1 MNRNDDFDNT
11 LESWLHRQAPPQ
23 APDRVLDA
31 ALERVAA
38 QSQKRTW
45 LQRLIGETPL
55 ATMTRVAAVTAVIA
69 IAAFI
74 GFQLG
79 NLSNDNDNVGN
90 SPSPSASATPTV
102 AAASATPEP
111 TVVPSDANLVVQLHG
126 PGEVGPLHLITILD
140 NGVVIS
146 SEPELMERQL
156 TAAGIQLVRDEMA
169 ATGLTDASANYDP
182 VPNPGVEPPG
192 YGGSGSVLEVGVPG
206 GESVLITW
214 YLFNDSPE
222 QDFFQ
227 PQPEAEAL
235 EALSARLAT
244 LEEWL
249 PASAW
254 ADATAAPYEPASYLM
269 VIDTQPRGPGEDSWV
284 EMDTVV
290 WPLDEAIDDF
300 GELSDPD
307 IDGARS
313 GCVSGADGRA
323 VMAALDAAGAS
334 LYDSVNLTRTF
345 VFGDGPSLLTVIS
358 VSANVFA
365 AAPC

>member
-1 MNRNDDFDNT
+1 M
-11 LESWLHRQAPPQ
+11 
-23 APDRVLDA
+23 
-31 ALERVAA
+31 
-38 QSQKRTW
+38 
-45 LQRLIGETPL
+45 

-74 GFQLG
+74 GFQFG

-90 SPSPSASATPTV
+90 SPSPGASAPPTE
-102 AAASATPEP
+102 AASSSPEP
-111 TVVPSDANLVVQLHG
+111 TAVPSDAALVMQLHG
-126 PGEVGPLHLITILD
+126 PGEAGPVHLITILD

-146 SEPELMERQL
+146 SEPALMERQL
-156 TAAGIQLVRDEMA
+156 TAAGVQLVRDEMA
-169 ATGLTDASANYDP
+169 ATELTDASATYDP

-192 YGGSGSVLEVGVPG
+192 YGGSGSILEVGVPG
-206 GESVLITW
+206 GENILITW
-214 YLFNDSPE
+214 YLFNDPPE

-254 ADATAAPYEPASYLM
+254 ADDTVAPYEPVSYLM
-269 VIDTQPRGPGEDSWV
+269 AIDTQPRGPDEDSWV
-284 EMDTVV
+284 EIDTVV
-290 WPLDEAIDDF
+290 WPLDEAIGDF

-307 IDGARS
+307 IDGVRS

-334 LYDSVNLTRTF
+334 LYDSMNLARTF
-345 VFGDGPSLLTVIS
+345 VFGDGPSQLTVIS

-365 AAPC
+365 TAPC

>member
-1 MNRNDDFDNT
+1 MNRNDDFDKT
-11 LESWLHRQAPPQ
+11 LESWLRRQAPPQ

-31 ALERVAA
+31 ALERVAV

-45 LQRLIGETPL
+45 LQRLIGETPM

-69 IAAFI
+69 IAALI
-74 GFQLG
+74 GFQFG
-79 NLSNDNDNVGN
+79 NLSNDNDNIGN
-90 SPSPSASATPTV
+90 SPSPSASATPTE
-102 AAASATPEP
+102 AASSSSEP
-111 TVVPSDANLVVQLHG
+111 TAVPSDAALVMQLHG
-126 PGEVGPLHLITILD
+126 PGEAGPLHVITILD

-146 SEPELMERQL
+146 SEPALMERQL
-156 TAAGIQLVRDEMA
+156 TDAGIQLVRDEMA
-169 ATGLTDASANYDP
+169 ATGLTDAPANYDP

-206 GESVLITW
+206 GESIVITW

-254 ADATAAPYEPASYLM
+254 ADDTAEPYEPVSYLM
-269 VIDTQPRGPGEDSWV
+269 AIDSQPRGPGEDSWV
-284 EMDTVV
+284 EIDTVV

-307 IDGARS
+307 IDGVRS
-313 GCVSGADGRA
+313 GCVSGEDGRA

-334 LYDSVNLTRTF
+334 LYDSMNLTRTF
-345 VFGDGPSLLTVIS
+345 IFGDGPSRLTVIT